1 MTVVTLV
8 YPYFRPRYDNSI
20 FRLPPL
26 GLGYIVSYLRQH
38 GVTANLVDCTF
49 MSQKEA
55 VEKVKKFEP
64 TIVGVYSM
72 FSMKQAALEIARQLD
87 DSCELLVAGGPL
99 PTLCPEDFL
108 EDFDV
113 VAVGEGEKT
122 MLELV
127 DAVQNSRSL
136 STVKGIVHKE
146 QKGNPEATIIR
157 TPPRELIDDLDSFPF
172 PARDQLNHQAY
183 KRHYQKSGYT
193 TTSII
198 TSRGCPFI
206 CDFCS
211 RAVFGN
217 KFRTRSAKNIV
228 DEIESVKTLGYER
241 VWFADDCFTLSK
253 KRLLNI
259 CKEIIERE
267 LHVDWECLSRVDTMD
282 RETANK
288 MKQAGCV
295 RVFFGLESGNDAVLA
310 LMKKQATV
318 NQANKAV
325 MTVKSTGIQ
334 IGAFFILGYPGENNE
349 TVLDTI
355 RFASTLPLDY
365 LSFTMPYPI
374 PGTSL
379 YERVKDE
386 IEYEDLN
393 QPRHLSISEHKLIYR
408 SSFSES
414 KLKFAIFKGMA
425 QHHLRKKL
433 GARGYWLLGK
443 PFEILTDAAFR
454 LLR

>member
-1 MTVVTLV
+1 MTAVTLV
-8 YPYFRPRYDNSI
+8 YPYFRPGYDNSI

-26 GLGYIVSYLRQH
+26 GPGYIVSYLRQQ
-38 GVTANLVDCTF
+38 GITANLVDCTF
-49 MSQKEA
+49 MSQGEA
-55 VEKVKKFEP
+55 VEKVGKSKP
-64 TIVGVYSM
+64 RIVGIYSM
-72 FSMKQAALEIARQLD
+72 FSMKQSALEMAKQLR

-113 VAVGEGEKT
+113 VVVGEGEEA

-127 DAVQNSRSL
+127 DAIQNSRSL
-136 STVKGIVHKE
+136 TGIKGIVYRD
-146 QKGNPEATIIR
+146 QKGNPQRTIIH
-157 TPPRELIDDLDSFPF
+157 TPPRELTKDLDGFPF
-172 PARDQLNHQAY
+172 PARDQLDHQGY
-183 KRHYQKSGYT
+183 KRHYRRSGYT
-193 TTSII
+193 ITSII
-198 TSRGCPFI
+198 TSRGCPFN

-228 DEIESVKTLGYER
+228 DEVEIVQKLGYDR

-253 KRLLNI
+253 ERLLSI
-259 CKEIIERE
+259 CGEIVKRGLRME
-267 LHVDWECLSRVDTMD
+267 WECLSRVDTLDAEVAD
-282 RETANK
+282 R
-288 MKQAGCV
+288 MKKAGCA
-295 RVFFGLESGNDAVLA
+295 RVFFGLESGNDGILA

-318 NQANKAV
+318 SQARKAV
-325 MTVKSTGIQ
+325 LAAKSAGIQ
-334 IGAFFILGYPGENNE
+334 VGAFFILGYPGEDNE

-355 RFASTLPLDY
+355 RFASSLPLDY

-379 YERVKDE
+379 YERVKGR
-386 IEYEDLN
+386 IEFEDLE
-393 QPRHLSISEHKLIYR
+393 QPKHLTISEHKLIYR
-408 SSFSES
+408 SSFSET

-425 QHHLRKKL
+425 QYYVRKKF
-433 GARGYWLLGK
+433 GARGYWLVGR
-443 PFEILTDAAFR
+443 PFEVFTDAAFR

>member
-1 MTVVTLV
+1 MTTVTLV
-8 YPYFRPRYDNSI
+8 YPYFRPRHDNSI

-26 GLGYIVSYLRQH
+26 GLCYIVSFLRQH
-38 GVTANLVDCTF
+38 GITTNLVDCTF
-49 MSQKEA
+49 MSQGEA
-55 VEKVKKFEP
+55 IEKVKASKP

-72 FSMKQAALEIARQLD
+72 FSMKQSALEMARQLN

-113 VAVGEGEKT
+113 VAVGEGERT
-122 MLELV
+122 LLELV
-127 DAVQNSRSL
+127 DTVRSGRSL
-136 STVKGIVHKE
+136 TDIKGIVYKDR
-146 QKGNPEATIIR
+146 KINPQRTIIR
-157 TPPRELIDDLDSFPF
+157 APPREPTDDLDSFPF
-172 PARDQLNHQAY
+172 PARDQLDHQAY

-193 TTSII
+193 ITSII
-198 TSRGCPFI
+198 TSRGCPFN

-217 KFRTRSAKNIV
+217 TFRSRSAKNIV
-228 DEIESVKTLGYER
+228 DEIETVKTLGYDR
-241 VWFADDCFTLSK
+241 VWFADDCFTLNR

-259 CKEIIERE
+259 CNEIIKRR
-267 LHVDWECLSRVDTMD
+267 LHMDWECLSRVDTID
-282 RETANK
+282 GEVANK
-288 MKQAGCV
+288 MKQAGCA

-318 NQANKAV
+318 NQAKKAV
-325 MTVKSTGIQ
+325 QTAKSAGIQ
-334 IGAFFILGYPGENNE
+334 VGAFFILGYPGENNE
-349 TVLDTI
+349 TILDTI
-355 RFASTLPLDY
+355 RFASELPLDY

-379 YERVKDE
+379 YERVKDR
-386 IEYEDLN
+386 IEYKDLN
-393 QPRHLSISEHKLIYR
+393 QPKHLSISEHKLIYH
-408 SSFSES
+408 SSFSEA

-425 QHHLRKKL
+425 QYYARKKL

-443 PFEILTDAAFR
+443 PFELFTDAAFR
-454 LLR
+454 LMR